1 MGTQPTAVEK
11 FRQWPA
17 KIKDYFNE
25 LQMEMRRGTWPS
37 RKQVQA
43 TTVVVIITG
52 FGFAAFF
59 LVVDTF
65 FTRTIGKLFDVF
77 TRTKTF

>member
-1 MGTQPTAVEK
+1 MEEQSTAVDK
-11 FRQWPA
+11 IRQWPV
-17 KIKDYFNE
+17 KVKDYVNE
-25 LQMEMRRGTWPS
+25 LQMEMRRVTWPS

-43 TTVVVIITG
+43 TTVVVIITV

-59 LVVDTF
+59 MVVDSF

-77 TRTKTF
+77 TRTSTF